1 MPCNDAAVNVGN
13 KTASIHN
20 ETNSPSEKHNDDA
33 CSPFCNCNCCNC
45 NGFYKTVDYA
55 QNTVAIKTVTKRNKI
70 EYTSTLF
77 SNFHNSIWQP
87 PQIS

>member
-1 MPCNDAAVNVGN
+1 MPCADAESNVGN
-13 KTASIHN
+13 KTVSMHN
-20 ETNSPSEKHNDDA
+20 ETNSSSEKHNDDA
-33 CSPFCNCNCCNC
+33 CSPFCICNCCNC
-45 NGFYKTVDYA
+45 NGFYKATDYA
-55 QNTVAIKTVTKRNKI
+55 SVIPAVKIEKEKSII